1 MKLED
6 QIPNG
11 DLIIT
16 PVLAENE
23 SEMMEAS
30 PSNQPTAS
38 VRIQLAV
45 SATKFTLASLGE
57 GMQRDCPGYY
67 SVWYK
72 QSPDFSLPPLQPMPA
87 LTLSGNI
94 KLQDSSNF
102 GCTILEARRYGIY
115 DVPCVWVQPKQ
126 LLLAFPTAGLA
137 SVEED
142 KHTCK
147 GKKKM
152 GMNLENRGT

>member
-1 MKLED
+1 MINSPVQTLNWSLFSSIICSQLASPSSSLAVPTPHLQNTCISLWVHSQSFFLKLEG

-11 DLIIT
+11 ELIIT

-30 PSNQPTAS
+30 PSNQPT
-38 VRIQLAV
+38 VTVKIQLAV
-45 SATKFTLASLGE
+45 SARKFTLASLGE

-67 SVWYK
+67 SIWNK

-94 KLQDSSNF
+94 KLQDS
-102 GCTILEARRYGIY
+102 
-115 DVPCVWVQPKQ
+115 
-126 LLLAFPTAGLA
+126 
-137 SVEED
+137 
-142 KHTCK
+142 
-147 GKKKM
+147 
-152 GMNLENRGT
+152 